1 MTRESKHPQIFSD
14 IVVLFEIYYRI
25 HEGMPKSFRVAVSEK
40 VLDRLSNAM
49 HFITLANNVDKKTK
63 IGREQG
69 ALNISHLKGDIE
81 IAWSFVLLAW
91 KLTFVSNGAMAEL
104 SQRFEDISSQALKWE
119 KWFLNLSYN

>member
-40 VLDRLSNAM
+40 ILDRLSNAM
-49 HFITLANNVDKKTK
+49 HFIILANNVDKKTK
-63 IGREQG
+63 IGREKG
-69 ALNISHLKGDIE
+69 VSNILHLKAEIE
-81 IAWSFVLLAW
+81 IAWSFVLLGW
-91 KLTFVSNGAMAEL
+91 KLKFVSNGAMAQL
-104 SQRFEDISSQALKWE
+104 SEQFENIISQTLKWE

>member
-49 HFITLANNVDKKTK
+49 HFIILANNVDKKTK
-63 IGREQG
+63 IGKAFDLLCQK
-69 ALNISHLKGDIE
+69 AKKLLNAYFHAK
-81 IAWSFVLLAW
+81 
-91 KLTFVSNGAMAEL
+91 
-104 SQRFEDISSQALKWE
+104 
-119 KWFLNLSYN
+119 